1 MTMDQAAAIAGKT
14 VPDGRLVSVT
24 RARRRTTKSTYF
36 AYLARGNDPY
46 DHGVYPGNVG
56 VTIDR
61 YSGKATITYPTQAN
75 PPLSA
80 RSSTTGSTPMH
91 AATFVNGW
99 WRVHL
104 ARARRS
110 TPVVLAVT
118 GIITWLIR
126 RGKRKRKLKRRRAAP
141 PRHERVAHGHGRA
154 LRRRARAVLARH
166 RRARARPR
174 ARARRGRRRPRGS
187 APRSTR

>member
-1 MTMDQAAAIAGKT
+1 MPEKDA
-14 VPDGRLVSVT
+14 
-24 RARRRTTKSTYF
+24 KSTYF
-36 AYLARGNDPY
+36 AYLAEGNDPY

-75 PPLSA
+75 PPWSA
-80 RSSTTGSTPMH
+80 QIVDDWFYTLH

-99 WRVHL
+99 WRVIWLVLGL
-104 ARARRS
+104 A
-110 TPVVLAVT
+110 PVVLAVT

-141 PRHERVAHGHGRA
+141 AA
-154 LRRRARAVLARH
+154 A
-166 RRARARPR
+166 
-174 ARARRGRRRPRGS
+174 
-187 APRSTR
+187 